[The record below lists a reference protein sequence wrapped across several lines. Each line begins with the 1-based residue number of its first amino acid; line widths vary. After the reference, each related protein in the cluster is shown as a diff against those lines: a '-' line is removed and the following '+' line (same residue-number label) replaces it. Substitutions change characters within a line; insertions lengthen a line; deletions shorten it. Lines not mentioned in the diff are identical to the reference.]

1 MFYVGDRLLAEIERC
16 RMDMVRL
23 ASVNSF
29 AHYQVLEASRRLDS
43 LLNEYTLLLKK

>member
-1 MFYVGDRLLAEIERC
+1 MGARLEGLLAEIESC

-29 AHYQVLEASRRLDS
+29 AHHEVIEASRRLDS
-43 LLNEYTLLLKK
+43 LLNEYSSLVEK